1 MNLAKAIGKFLMGF
15 VGTGIGLVATNPSML
30 TDLIPE
36 KWATMTLAGLV
47 VEIIDLIHNKLTSK

>member
-1 MNLAKAIGKFLMGF
+1 
-15 VGTGIGLVATNPSML
+15 ML

>member
-15 VGTGIGLVATNPSML
+15 IGTGIGLVATNPTII

-36 KWATMTLAGLV
+36 QWATMTLAGLV
-47 VEIIDLIHNKLTSK
+47 VEIIDFAHHKLTSK